1 MKRVL
6 YLTRNGLLEPLG
18 QSQILSYLVPLSKEY
33 KFYIVSFEKEKDY
46 DDVEHYDR
54 IKSICKENNI
64 HWKPLH
70 YKKGNRKVSVIL
82 GFFELIKTC
91 VRIIKREKIDVI
103 HARSYFPA
111 FIAFFLNKIYK
122 TPFIFDMRA
131 LWPEE
136 LVEAGRLKSKG
147 FVWRGVKILEKKCL
161 KKSIAVVSLT
171 KAAVEYLDKTNP
183 SLNLT
188 NKTTVIPTCA
198 DLDRF
203 KISENQ
209 KKKDRIV
216 LSCVGS
222 MLTGWFKLNILKEV
236 IHYILENYENVYFEF
251 LTRDNRKE
259 LLSKLAL
266 ENKYSDRVVI
276 DTVLFKDMPNRI
288 ATHNGSVFFF
298 TANIS
303 KLGSAPT
310 RMAELLGVGIP
321 VLTNSGVGDVG
332 AIVNEHKIGVLIDS
346 NTSEEIKKAC
356 DSFMNLVN
364 QEGIANK
371 CRETALQLFSLESG
385 VKKYRKIYEIVP
397 SKI

>member
-18 QSQILSYLVPLSKEY
+18 QSQILSYLVPLSKEHQ
-33 KFYIVSFEKEKDY
+33 FHVVSFEKEKDY
-46 DDVEHYDR
+46 ENVEHHER
-54 IKSICKENNI
+54 IQRICKENNI
-64 HWKPLH
+64 IWKPLH
-70 YKKGNRKVSVIL
+70 YKKGNRKLSVIL

-91 VRIIKREKIDVI
+91 IKIIKKEKINII

-111 FIAFFLNKIYK
+111 FIALFLNKLYR

-136 LVEAGRLKSKG
+136 LVEAGRLKNKG
-147 FVWRGVKILEKKCL
+147 LVWKGVKYLEKKCL

-171 KAAVEYLDKTNP
+171 QAAVDYLVQSHPSIDLIEKT
-183 SLNLT
+183 S
-188 NKTTVIPTCA
+188 VIPTCA

-203 KISENQ
+203 IPIESEKTND
-209 KKKDRIV
+209 KIV

-236 IHYILENYENVYFEF
+236 IHYMLENYKYVDFEF
-251 LTRDNRKE
+251 LTRDNRTK
-259 LLSKLAL
+259 LLNKLDLESKYT
-266 ENKYSDRVVI
+266 NRITI
-276 DTVLFKDMPNRI
+276 DTVLFKDMPKRI
-288 ATHNGSVFFF
+288 ASHDGSVFFF

-332 AIVNEHKIGVLIDS
+332 TIVKEHKIGILIDS
-346 NTSEEIKKAC
+346 IEKEEIKKSC
-356 DSFMNLVN
+356 DSFIDLIRDKN
-364 QEGIANK
+364 ITK
-371 CRETALQLFSLESG
+371 RCRETALELFTLNAG
-385 VKKYRKIYEIVP
+385 VNRYKSIYKLVP
-397 SKI
+397 